1 MVLPAVKLK
10 ICPLYKYD
18 FPSAYHGDA
27 GFSDGTDGGN
37 LKSATCQSREVAPEK
52 TCLTQSDPE
61 ETELMVSSSDQHLL
75 RPAPPQTST
84 SCSGAQQEHGA
95 LSDSPPQEG
104 KETQRKQPS
113 SRALVLMKLHPHTG
127 KPWTLPR
134 PVGSKVS
141 PLAADPNVLLLPPLL
156 LPR

>member
-75 RPAPPQTST
+75 RPAPPAPEHSRST
-84 SCSGAQQEHGA
+84 V
-95 LSDSPPQEG
+95 P
-104 KETQRKQPS
+104 K
-113 SRALVLMKLHPHTG
+113 V
-127 KPWTLPR
+127 TLPHKKEKKPR
-134 PVGSKVS
+134 ENNP
-141 PLAADPNVLLLPPLL
+141 AAE
-156 LPR
+156 RWSS